1 MDGYGYPRK
10 LIKDGINKGELNHA
24 TATSTF
30 LPGMKLNIELYI

>member
-24 TATSTF
+24 TATY
-30 LPGMKLNIELYI
+30 NILALA